1 MTTHRVLLSL
11 LCLVTLLLS
20 GSAVQA
26 EPSQVSRHLALGNP
40 SGAVADLN
48 QPANYLILRDQYA
61 VSYHRDRGIPN
72 WVAWHLQ
79 VSDLGDTPRYTGS
92 FITDTSLPNGWYRV
106 THGNYTNSGYD
117 RGHMTPSADR
127 TASEADNQA
136 TFILT
141 NIVPQAPANN
151 QGLWAQ
157 LEEQSRQLVN
167 DGNELYLVAGGHGS
181 LGTLATGRLT
191 IPASLW
197 KVMLLLHATD
207 GDDLARVTADT
218 VVLAIWTPNDAS
230 VQGRTWQEYQTTV
243 RCIEERT
250 GLDFFASVDRAVQD
264 AIEGNGCLD
273 TTTGDRVY
281 LPLVVRSGESVPTPM
296 PTSPPAPTSTPTPTP
311 TSSPAPTSTPTPTP
325 IPTPTPTPVFPGCS
339 VDPGPGVAPDA
350 PVRIVTVDKANETV
364 TLENVATTPIDLSG
378 WRMCSIRGGQE
389 HPIGGVIGVG
399 ATLVL
404 PPPPSPIWNNSMP
417 DPGALYDAQ
426 GALISY
432 WSN

>member
-1 MTTHRVLLSL
+1 MHDKLRSVRCPPAYPTHRVLLSL

-26 EPSQVSRHLALGNP
+26 ETSQVSRHLALGNP
-40 SGAVADLN
+40 SGAVADLD

-79 VSDLGDTPRYTGS
+79 ASDLGDTPRYTGS

-106 THGNYTNSGYD
+106 THGDYTNSGYD

-157 LEEQSRQLVN
+157 LEGQSRQLVN
-167 DGNELYLVAGGHGS
+167 SGNELYLVAGGYGS
-181 LGTLATGRLT
+181 LGTLAAGRLT

-197 KVMLLLHATD
+197 KVMLLLPAAA
-207 GDDLARVTADT
+207 GDDLARVTTNT

-230 VQGRTWQEYQTTV
+230 VQGHTWQEYQTTV

-264 AIEGNGCLD
+264 AIEGSGCLD

-281 LPLVVRSGESVPTPM
+281 LPLVVRS
-296 PTSPPAPTSTPTPTP
+296 TPTPTP
-311 TSSPAPTSTPTPTP
+311 
-325 IPTPTPTPVFPGCS
+325 
-339 VDPGPGVAPDA
+339 
-350 PVRIVTVDKANETV
+350 
-364 TLENVATTPIDLSG
+364 
-378 WRMCSIRGGQE
+378 
-389 HPIGGVIGVG
+389 
-399 ATLVL
+399 
-404 PPPPSPIWNNSMP
+404 
-417 DPGALYDAQ
+417 
-426 GALISY
+426 
-432 WSN
+432 